1 MFFVLLTIAAKSQ
14 SKIFDYSENDF
25 DDNKKIYETISYI
38 NSEMKNYDFK
48 IDKQYNIK
56 TLLDKIKFY
65 ERISEEILKE
75 QNLDQKRGLM
85 KSIIISE
92 EEISKRSGVKI
103 FDENESSEN
112 FVQIMKGGLRAMRRM
127 TLTSIL
133 EEYNHYLK
141 IKLAD

>member
-1 MFFVLLTIAAKSQ
+1 MFFVMLTIAAKSQ

-38 NSEMKNYDFK
+38 NSEMKIYDFK
-48 IDKQYNIK
+48 IDNQYNIK

-65 ERISEEILKE
+65 ERMSEEILKE
-75 QNLDQKRGLM
+75 QNSDLKKGLM
-85 KSIIISE
+85 KSIMIFE
-92 EEISKRSGVKI
+92 EQAIKRAGIQI
-103 FDENESSEN
+103 FDENERPED

-127 TLTSIL
+127 TLRSVL
-133 EEYNHYLK
+133 EEYNHFLK